1 MKTVKTLFIIL
12 TILIMSSVSSAQ
24 DKRTLDTKIADLVSQ
39 FPAGSAAY
47 LDKLMNEM
55 TALGPEGWTAICS
68 QILPPGSGDDTK
80 QRFAVESFSR
90 FLSRNKDEASRSEWE
105 KVCISFA
112 ASASDN
118 NVKDFFIKQ
127 LQLVGS
133 NETAEAMKKY
143 LSDKVN
149 CAAAISAITSVGGET
164 AEHILAESLRDRS
177 LPCAAAVMNALASMN
192 SELAVNEYI
201 LWASDQNINT
211 RAAVYNALARSGDP
225 RAYPILLQAAR
236 SFSYRW
242 EHTGATASL
251 LNYARRVGEKGDI
264 RTMDSIC
271 KLLISKSEDD
281 LSIQNK
287 TAALETYVQFHGI
300 DAMPE
305 IIKAASHSNA
315 QFRNAAISMSG
326 SIQNDEVVS
335 RWISFYP
342 KAVAQAKPEILRL
355 LGEKKDKRA
364 LNLVSGA
371 LNDPDVNVRRAA
383 AQSIAGIKGREAA
396 PDLIAYLEKYDSDRD
411 QEAAV
416 AALKTVAVN
425 EETELLRTVLKD
437 GRSAAKKSVIE
448 LMAWRKDHGYFS
460 DILPFS
466 VSEDPLLRSTAIK
479 ALADLA
485 GPADQ
490 QELIQL
496 LDITDNGSHI
506 SDLQTALINAASQE
520 SNPEKRSSIILEGIN
535 SITGKE
541 KLIPVLAKTG
551 GSKALSLVLNEFENG
566 DQEMREV
573 CFRALTSWKDNSASA
588 ALFQICASGNKTY
601 EGPAFEGYLRQVK
614 TAGITDEQK
623 LLLYRK
629 IMPYAFSA
637 ERKNQV
643 LTETGYLK
651 TYPALFFVAQYLD
664 DPSASAAAAKAAM
677 YIALPS
683 VSSKNGMEGDIVR
696 EILYKVLDKLSG
708 QEVEYNKEMVSNYIA
723 SMPAGEGFVKIF
735 NGIDL
740 TGWQGLVE
748 NPVARAAMKAA
759 DLARKQAEA
768 DKKVP
773 LNWSVKDGCIVF
785 NGEGDN
791 LCSVKEYGDFELFVD
806 WKISK
811 GGDSGI
817 YLRGSPQVQIWDI
830 QRTDSGAEVGSGGLY
845 NNQKNI
851 ANPLKVADN
860 PAGEWN
866 SFRILMTGEKVSV
879 WLNGEL
885 VVDNVTMENYWD
897 RSIPIFPKGPVE
909 LQAHGTDLAFRDIY
923 IREIRDNEYN
933 LTPGEKDEGF
943 VSLFNGRNLD
953 GWTGDKVAY
962 YVEDGV
968 ILTRAELEHG
978 GNIYTDKEYADF
990 ILRFDFL
997 LAPGSN
1003 NGLGIRAPLTG
1014 DAAYVGMLQ
1023 IIDNT
1028 TTVFGKLQPYQL
1040 HGSVY
1045 GVIPAKP
1052 GYLRPVGEWNSQEV
1066 YAKGNRIRV
1075 TLNGTVILD
1084 GDIAEASRNGTI
1096 DHRDDH
1102 TGLKNKTGHIG
1113 FLYHNSLVKFRNIR
1127 IKDLTGIKK

>member
-1 MKTVKTLFIIL
+1 MIL
-12 TILIMSSVSSAQ
+12 ALAMLLSESSAQ
-24 DKRTLDTKIADLVSQ
+24 DRRTLDTKVADLVSQ
-39 FPAGSAAY
+39 FPAGSAGY

-55 TALGPEGWTAICS
+55 TDLGPEGWTIICS
-68 QILPPGSGDDTK
+68 QILPPGSGDDLK

-90 FLSRNKDEASRSEWE
+90 FLSRHRDETARSAWE
-105 KVCISFA
+105 KLCISYA
-112 ASASDN
+112 AGSSDN
-118 NVKDFFIKQ
+118 NVMDFFIKQ
-127 LQLVGS
+127 LQMVGS
-133 NETAEAMKKY
+133 DATAEAMKKY

-149 CAAAISAITSVGGET
+149 CSAAISAITAIGGET
-164 AEHILAESLRDRS
+164 AEHILAESLKDRS

-192 SELAVNEYI
+192 SELAVDEYI
-201 LWASDQNINT
+201 IRSTDQNINT
-211 RAAVYNALARSGDP
+211 RAAAYNALARSGDP

-236 SFSYRW
+236 SYSFRW

-251 LNYARRVGEKGDI
+251 LAYARRVAEKGDI
-264 RTMDSIC
+264 KTMDNIC
-271 KLLISKSEDD
+271 KLLISKCEDD
-281 LSIQNK
+281 LNIQNK
-287 TAALETYVQFHGI
+287 TAALETYVHFHGI

-305 IIKAASHSNA
+305 ILKAASHQNS
-315 QFRNAAISMSG
+315 QFRNAAINMSG
-326 SIQNDEVVS
+326 TIQNDEVVS
-335 RWISFYP
+335 RWINSYP
-342 KAVAQAKPEILRL
+342 KTLAQAKPEIIQL

-364 LNLVSGA
+364 LPLVSGA
-371 LNDPDVNVRRAA
+371 LNDPDAGIRQAA
-383 AQSIAGIKGREAA
+383 ATAIASIKGKEAA
-396 PDLIAYLEKYDSDRD
+396 PELIAYLLKYDSNKD
-411 QEAAV
+411 QQAAV
-416 AALKTVAVN
+416 SALKTIAGS
-425 EETELLRTVLKD
+425 EETDLLRPVLKD
-437 GRSAAKKSVIE
+437 GRSAAKKSAIE
-448 LMAWRKDHGYFS
+448 LMAWKKDHGYFS
-460 DILPFS
+460 EILPYAA
-466 VSEDPLLRSTAIK
+466 SEDPLVRSAAIK

-485 GPADQ
+485 GPDDQ
-490 QELIQL
+490 YELIRL
-496 LDITDNGSHI
+496 LDATENGFQI
-506 SDLQTALINAASQE
+506 SDLQTALVNAANQE
-520 SNPEKRSSIILEGIN
+520 SDPEMRSSVILEEIN
-535 SITGKE
+535 NITDKE

-551 GSKALSLVLNEFENG
+551 GAKALSLVLQEFENG
-566 DQEMREV
+566 DQEMREI
-573 CFRALTSWKDNSASA
+573 CFRALTSWKDYSASS
-588 ALFQICASGNKTY
+588 ALFEIIASGNKTY
-601 EGPAFEGYLRQVK
+601 EGPAFTGYLRQVK
-614 TAGITDEQK
+614 NAEIKDEQK

-629 IMPYAFSA
+629 IMPYAVSS
-637 ERKNQV
+637 ERKNQI
-643 LTETGYLK
+643 LTETANLK

-664 DPSASAAAAKAAM
+664 DVSASAAAAKAAM

-696 EILYKVLDKLSG
+696 EILYKVLDRLSG
-708 QEVEYNKEMVSNYIA
+708 QEVEYNREMVSKYIA

-748 NPVARAAMKAA
+748 NPLTRARMKPAE
-759 DLARKQAEA
+759 LASKQAEA
-768 DKKVP
+768 DKKVA

-791 LCSVKEYGDFELFVD
+791 LCSVKEYGDFELLVD

-851 ANPLKVADN
+851 SNPLKVADN

-866 SFRILMTGEKVSV
+866 SFRILMIGEKVSV

-885 VVDNVTMENYWD
+885 VVDNVIMENYWD
-897 RSIPIFPKGPVE
+897 RSIPIFPKGPIE

-933 LTPGEKDEGF
+933 LTPGEKDEGYI
-943 VSLFNGRNLD
+943 SLFNGRNLD
-953 GWTGDKVAY
+953 GWVGDKVAY

-968 ILTRAELEHG
+968 ILTRADLEHG
-978 GNIYTDKEYADF
+978 GNIYTEKEYSDF
-990 ILRFDFL
+990 ILKFDFML
-997 LAPGSN
+997 EPGSN
-1003 NGLGIRAPLTG
+1003 NGLGIRTPLTG
-1014 DAAYVGMLQ
+1014 DAAYVGMELQ

-1066 YAKGNRIRV
+1066 YANGNRIRV

-1084 GDIAEASRNGTI
+1084 GDIAEASKNGTM
-1096 DHRDDH
+1096 DHREDH
-1102 TGLKNKTGHIG
+1102 SGLKNKTGHIG
-1113 FLYHNSLVKFRNIR
+1113 LLYHNSVVRFRNIR
-1127 IKDLTGIKK
+1127 IKDLTVKSK